1 MYNLSLCSVILQ
13 IKNGIKSGF
22 IEVYLHS
29 LNTVNLIL
37 YNFNSDLS
45 FDDYHALESEQYI
58 LLKLNH
64 AYG

>member
-37 YNFNSDLS
+37 YNFNYDLA
-45 FDDYHALESEQYI
+45 FDDYHALELEQYI

-64 AYG
+64 TYG

>member
-37 YNFNSDLS
+37 YNFNSDLA
-45 FDDYHALESEQYI
+45 FDDYHALELEQYI

-64 AYG
+64 TYG

>member
-13 IKNGIKSGF
+13 IKNGIKSSF

-37 YNFNSDLS
+37 YNFNSDLA
-45 FDDYHALESEQYI
+45 FDDYHVLESEQYI

-64 AYG
+64 AYR

>member
-13 IKNGIKSGF
+13 IKNGIKSSF

-37 YNFNSDLS
+37 YNFNSDLA
-45 FDDYHALESEQYI
+45 FDDYHVLESEQYI

-64 AYG
+64 TYG

>member
-1 MYNLSLCSVILQ
+1 MLCFLQ
-13 IKNGIKSGF
+13 IKNGIKSSF

-37 YNFNSDLS
+37 YYFNSDLA
-45 FDDYHALESEQYI
+45 FDDYHVLESEQYI